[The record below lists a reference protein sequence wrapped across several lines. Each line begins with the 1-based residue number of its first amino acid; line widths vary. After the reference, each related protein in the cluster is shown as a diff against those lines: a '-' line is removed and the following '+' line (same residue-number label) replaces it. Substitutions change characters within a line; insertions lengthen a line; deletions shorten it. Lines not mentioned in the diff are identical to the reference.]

1 MLLKNTLLVCER
13 NNFNK
18 LLCKNLNGLFES
30 LKLRNIS
37 KKDHKKQG
45 NKKNNFFD
53 AFVVNLILDY

>member
-45 NKKNNFFD
+45 IKKNNFFD
-53 AFVVNLILDY
+53 AFVVSLILDY